1 MQQTIIIP
9 TELGEITLQNYL
21 RFLQRI
27 KGQNEYRTMQ
37 LAMQYF
43 CHLPP
48 DAVYSMDVQ
57 DIIEA
62 TSIISETLS
71 KKPPVLKG
79 DEKATIDGVEY
90 IFCSDK
96 RWTFGEFIDLQEA
109 VASSEDLPLDTIVS
123 ITWRKVDS
131 EGNPEP
137 YTAKEKPIEY
147 FPLDLAL
154 ATANFFSK
162 ALESIS
168 EEFSELFGSGE
179 DSADYSSRAI
189 FSQRWGWLGKI
200 DTLANGDITKWDAVT
215 EVYFRAAL
223 TKIIYDHEKQ
233 ELISREMRKHTLSAG
248 A

>member
-1 MQQTIIIP
+1 
-9 TELGEITLQNYL
+9 
-21 RFLQRI
+21 
-27 KGQNEYRTMQ
+27 
-37 LAMQYF
+37 
-43 CHLPP
+43 
-48 DAVYSMDVQ
+48 
-57 DIIEA
+57 
-62 TSIISETLS
+62 
-71 KKPPVLKG
+71 
-79 DEKATIDGVEY
+79 
-90 IFCSDK
+90 
-96 RWTFGEFIDLQEA
+96 
-109 VASSEDLPLDTIVS
+109 
-123 ITWRKVDS
+123 
-131 EGNPEP
+131 
-137 YTAKEKPIEY
+137 
-147 FPLDLAL
+147 LAL